1 MQDAVTILGAGE
13 SGEGAAKLCQSLG
26 MPCRVS
32 DAGAVAP
39 ERKERLNS
47 MGVALEEGGHD
58 RALIESA
65 SLVVKSPGIPNHAA
79 PIQWAREA
87 GIEVIGELEFA
98 SRHTDARIAAVTGTN
113 GKTTTTA
120 LLHHLLVSGGLDA
133 GCAGNIGSS
142 FAGGIADARQRPE
155 GDRAI
160 WVVEASSFQ
169 LEDTVRFRPDVALL
183 LNITPDHID
192 RHGSVEAY
200 ADAKWNVTA
209 RQTPADHLIVNAD
222 DPGLTELRRRRQ
234 SAAQLHT
241 VQMDAASP
249 ETAPKLAAHSIDK
262 QRFTFLNPPFT
273 MSMQELALQG
283 KHNLYN
289 SMAAGVAARILELS
303 DADLR
308 AGFTHFRNMEHRME
322 HVSSVNDIRFIND
335 SKATNVNATWYALDS
350 MTSPTVWI
358 AGGIDKGNDY
368 TSLIPLVGEKVHTLI
383 CLGKDNKKL
392 QKAFATAV
400 TRILEVE
407 SAEEAAVLGY
417 NVAQPGETVLLSPA
431 CASFDLF
438 SSYEE
443 RGQRFKAGVR
453 SL

>member
-1 MQDAVTILGAGE
+1 MRDTVTILGAGE
-13 SGEGAAKLCQSLG
+13 SGEGAAKLCRHLG

-32 DAGAVAP
+32 DAGAVSAQ
-39 ERKERLNS
+39 RKASLAS
-47 MGVALEEGGHD
+47 LGIDLEEGGHD
-58 RALIESA
+58 RSLIETA
-65 SLVVKSPGIPNHAA
+65 SLVVKSPGIPSTAA
-79 PIQWAREA
+79 PVQWAREA

-120 LLHHLLVSGGLDA
+120 LLHHLLRNAGVDA
-133 GCAGNIGSS
+133 GCAGNIGTS
-142 FAGGIADARQRPE
+142 FAGAIADAQQRPE
-155 GDRAI
+155 GDHAI

-169 LEDTVRFRPDVALL
+169 LEDTHHFSPHVAIL
-183 LNITPDHID
+183 LNITPDHLD
-192 RHGSVEAY
+192 RHGDVEAY
-200 ADAKWNVTA
+200 GDAKWNVTA
-209 RQTPADHLIVNAD
+209 RQTEADHLIVCAD
-222 DPGLTELRRRRQ
+222 DPGLTALRSRRRTK
-234 SAAQLHT
+234 AQLHT
-241 VQMDAASP
+241 VQWATPTEHMP
-249 ETAPKLAAHSIDK
+249 NLAAHSIDN

-289 SMAAGVAARILELS
+289 SMAAGVAARIFEIN

-308 AGFTHFRNMEHRME
+308 AGFTLFRNMEHRLE
-322 HVSSVNDIRFIND
+322 HVCDVNNISFIND

-358 AGGIDKGNDY
+358 AGGVDKGNDY

-383 CLGKDNKKL
+383 CLGKDNTKLKKT
-392 QKAFATAV
+392 FATAV

-407 SAEEAAVLGY
+407 SAEEAALLGY
-417 NVAQPGETVLLSPA
+417 NIAQPGDNILLSPA

-443 RGQRFKAGVR
+443 RGHRFKAGAR
-453 SL
+453 AI

>member
-1 MQDAVTILGAGE
+1 MHDTVTILGAGE
-13 SGEGAAKLCQSLG
+13 SGVGAAKLCRALG
-26 MPCRVS
+26 MDCRVS
-32 DAGAVAP
+32 DAGAIAQDRMS
-39 ERKERLNS
+39 ELK
-47 MGVALEEGGHD
+47 ALGIRTEEGGHD
-58 RALIESA
+58 RAMIESA
-65 SLVVKSPGIPNHAA
+65 ALVVKSPGIPNSAP

-87 GIEVIGELEFA
+87 GVEVIGELEFA
-98 SRHTDARIAAVTGTN
+98 SRHTDARIAAITGTN

-120 LLHHLLVSGGLDA
+120 LLHHLLVSGGIDA

-142 FAGGIADARQRPE
+142 FAGAVADARHRPE
-155 GDRAI
+155 GDHAV

-169 LEDTVRFRPDVALL
+169 LEDTNRFRPDIAIL
-183 LNITPDHID
+183 LNITPDHLD
-192 RHGSVEAY
+192 RHGDVDAY
-200 ADAKWNVTA
+200 GDAKWNITA
-209 RQTPADHLIVNAD
+209 RQTGADHLIVNAD
-222 DPGLTELRRRRQ
+222 DPGLTALRGRRET
-234 SAAQLHT
+234 SARVHT
-241 VQMDAASP
+241 VQAVAAGPDPAP
-249 ETAPKLAAHSIDK
+249 ELAAHSIDT

-289 SMAAGVAARILELS
+289 SMAAGVAARILEIK

-322 HVSSVNDIRFIND
+322 QVCKVNDVRFIND
-335 SKATNVNATWYALDS
+335 SKATNVNAAWYALDS
-350 MTSPTVWI
+350 MTTPTVWI
-358 AGGIDKGNDY
+358 AGGVDKGNDY

-392 QKAFATAV
+392 KQAFGTAV

-407 SAEEAAVLGY
+407 SAEEAALLGY
-417 NVAQPGETVLLSPA
+417 NVAQPGDTVLLSPA